1 MFDLLQRRLIWV
13 GGKGGVGKTTVSASL
28 AVLAASRGQR
38 CLVVSTDPAHSLGD
52 VFARQLDDTPQRL
65 LPNLDAMEIDPDIE
79 VEAHLKR
86 VTEQMRRF
94 AAPEMMKE
102 LQRQMQLT
110 RQSPGTQEA
119 ALLER
124 IARLINDPDSPYDL
138 IIFDT
143 APTGH
148 TLRLLTLPEAMAAWT
163 DGLLTHNRKSEEL
176 AKVLKHLTPK
186 SGRDVATPFD
196 DPAENALS
204 DLDERTKDIAQTLL
218 KRRRLFMQARRH
230 LEDPKVSGFLFVL
243 TPERLPIL
251 ETVRAVAT
259 LKEVG
264 IPVVATL
271 VNRVIPAE
279 ADGDFL
285 RRRREQEASWLE
297 RIDLELGHLPRPR
310 LPWLET
316 DVQGVDTLEL
326 IAQKLAEAGF

>member
-143 APTGH
+143 APVDAARGH
-148 TLRLLTLPEAMAAWT
+148 GSLDRWSADTQPQIRRAGQGAQAPDAEKWPRC
-163 DGLLTHNRKSEEL
+163 GN
-176 AKVLKHLTPK
+176 
-186 SGRDVATPFD
+186 PF
-196 DPAENALS
+196 
-204 DLDERTKDIAQTLL
+204 
-218 KRRRLFMQARRH
+218 
-230 LEDPKVSGFLFVL
+230 
-243 TPERLPIL
+243 
-251 ETVRAVAT
+251 
-259 LKEVG
+259 
-264 IPVVATL
+264 
-271 VNRVIPAE
+271 
-279 ADGDFL
+279 
-285 RRRREQEASWLE
+285 
-297 RIDLELGHLPRPR
+297 
-310 LPWLET
+310 
-316 DVQGVDTLEL
+316 
-326 IAQKLAEAGF
+326 